1 MKLNISFER
10 LKWID
15 STEEKAQNEG
25 TNEED
30 NAGSQETGG
39 RFVRYC
45 FTPEFLKLRTVGA
58 TVEFTIGSEAVNRFR
73 MIERHFFREQLLKTF
88 DFDFGFCIPNSRN
101 TCEHIYDFPKLGMDA
116 EKNMSKLS
124 LGHFKYRRDN

>member
-1 MKLNISFER
+1 MTQNICKLV
-10 LKWID
+10 D
-15 STEEKAQNEG
+15 STADTTQNEG
-25 TNEED
+25 TNEDD
-30 NAGSQETGG
+30 NSGNQETGG

-73 MIERHFFREQLLKTF
+73 MIERHFFREKLLKTF

-101 TCEHIYDFPKLGMDA
+101 TCEHIYDFPKLGKNYKT
-116 EKNMSKLS
+116 EKLFN
-124 LGHFKYRRDN
+124 